1 MLPLRRFLLAAL
13 LMGLVV
19 GCQRTTN
26 AVPSADKTAEEVA
39 KERMEKKLNQVQ
51 EEPEGPKLHPAK

>member
-19 GCQRTTN
+19 GCQRTTK
-26 AVPSADKTAEEVA
+26 AVPSADKTADQVA
-39 KERMEKKLNQVQ
+39 KERMDKKLKEVQ
-51 EEPEGPKLHPAK
+51 EEPEGPKLRP

>member
-19 GCQRTTN
+19 GCQRTTE
-26 AVPSADKTAEEVA
+26 AVPSADKTTERVA
-39 KERMEKKLNQVQ
+39 KERMEQRLKQAQ
-51 EEPEGPKLHPAK
+51 DEPEGPKLGP

>member
-19 GCQRTTN
+19 GCQRTTKP
-26 AVPSADKTAEEVA
+26 VPSADKTAEQVA
-39 KERMEKKLNQVQ
+39 KERMDKKLKDAR
-51 EEPEGPKLHPAK
+51 EEPEGPKLRP